1 MLFDKYQH
9 SQGTIAKRGYSQNAI
24 VHDES
29 GVSYWVKW
37 ILGTNQNDSR
47 SRMLTDKLR
56 HLQKARHPAL
66 PIIKEYGYDPSEK
79 AFAIVYQHLA
89 KAVSLDEVVQ
99 LLSTQQITKG
109 LGDVSQCLQEL
120 HAKEQIS
127 HGDIHPGNILVG
139 DDGQFYLIDF
149 GLADMAKTLSQER
162 DLEVFAA
169 HFAAP
174 EKLDLSIPR
183 GFPYQSDIFSLGK
196 VIQWVWS
203 EKGDVMPEDFSHRL
217 QLLLA
222 EMPSSRPAWQYVI
235 ELLGH
240 LSEIKATETLLV
252 SFRNNNSGLL
262 LKHLNN
268 ETPVFDLSPN
278 KGDNYLMNVLVG
290 SYLCKGVL
298 WLKDEKKFLFNG
310 VEPASADTKTVEQ
323 IEKYGKKLPLKFRFT
338 NSHSYYQPANDLN
351 GFFRKWFDEKSQEK
365 TLRGSRKRMSENLAF
380 YRELLEKEKEVI
392 EKNSLRLE
400 YSGFEVKGD
409 EVWFRIKENEKYSS
423 IGFLKKHIEEG
434 NSVDS
439 EGFEYIVAA
448 NADRRQMKDPLIFS
462 GKPYDFDSKDK
473 VIKIKDCEYLKKD
486 QIPNKG
492 YLFENTAKKEEEK
505 NRQLEAIKKTEMN
518 DVQNPDLLY
527 FLFSPEKLESSYFD
541 YSKGLTKIWQKDDSG
556 VPFQYSYNQ
565 QKAIQNALIRKPLS
579 VIQGPPGTG
588 KTTVITEIV
597 FQLLE
602 HKPDSKILITSQT
615 NNAVDQVLENLLKN
629 DIPILRLA
637 GMASPKI
644 ESIKKHTLDRKLEGW
659 KQQVKNNAEKRF
671 RQIMKEKEAAFQAL
685 NPFAWNIAKAIL
697 DDKDWKKTKDRIEK
711 ITTMITDWDAL
722 HQLPDD
728 KHQAIEKIDEA
739 FASNDLSSLIHLQ
752 ELHRDWLATVS
763 SLDEKSA
770 INQKLIDS
778 IRVIGA
784 TCNHIAAKK
793 YRKFSFEFDY
803 VIMDESGKA
812 TTAEALVPI
821 ILGNNLV
828 FVGDHRQLRPMLTA
842 TREVEQWL
850 RSKHNKESEGLE
862 SWDDYFNRPSLFEEV
877 ISKVDADFRS
887 QLDECRRSSEDHV
900 QLTSKCFYEP
910 EGDEPIHP
918 VKRDISKE
926 HNLPMAVKS
935 SIIFIDIGSSERH
948 ERDNNGSSRNRKSAE
963 TVCEVL
969 EILNKYDRVKDYS
982 IGVITA
988 YSAQFRLIKSELHR
1002 KQKSLANIQRWKR
1015 PEEKF
1020 TVSVVDRFQGL
1031 EKDIIILDLVKSG
1044 PNLDLGFLEVPNRL
1058 NVALSRQKKLLIIVG
1073 DYYGLINAPT
1083 RRLQGKKAAL
1093 QRYLELMKPDW
1104 IVSSD
1109 NLKNIFQ

>member
-1 MLFDKYQH
+1 ML
-9 SQGTIAKRGYSQNAI
+9 A
-24 VHDES
+24 
-29 GVSYWVKW
+29 
-37 ILGTNQNDSR
+37 
-47 SRMLTDKLR
+47 DKLR
-56 HLQKARHPAL
+56 HLQKTRHPAL
-66 PIIKEYGYDPSEK
+66 PVIRDYGYDPDEQ

-89 KAVSLDEVVQ
+89 TAISLEDAVLQ
-99 LLSTQQITKG
+99 LSTQQITKG
-109 LGDVSQCLQEL
+109 LGDVAQCLQEL
-120 HAKEQIS
+120 HAKAQIS
-127 HGDIHPGNILVG
+127 HGDIHPGNILV
-139 DDGQFYLIDF
+139 DSDGQFFLIDF
-149 GLADMAKTLSQER
+149 GLADVTKTLSQER
-162 DLEVFAA
+162 DLEVFAR

-174 EKLDLSIPR
+174 EKLDLCIPK

-222 EMPSSRPAWQYVI
+222 ENPVSRPAWQYVI
-235 ELLGH
+235 ELLQH
-240 LSEIKATETLLV
+240 LSEITATETIQV
-252 SFRNNNSGLL
+252 SFRNNNSGLIL
-262 LKHLNN
+262 ENLNN
-268 ETPVFDLSPN
+268 EAPVFGLSLSE
-278 KGDNYLMNVLVG
+278 GENYLLNVLVG

-310 VEPASADTKTVEQ
+310 VEPASVDTKTVEQ
-323 IEKYGKKLPLKFRFT
+323 IKKYGKKLPLRYRFINGHGNYLPVT
-338 NSHSYYQPANDLN
+338 DLN
-351 GFFRKWFDEKSQEK
+351 GFFRKWFDEKQLER
-365 TLRGSRKRMSENLAF
+365 TLRGSRKKMSEHLAI

-409 EVWFRIKENEKYSS
+409 EVWFRVKENEKYSS

-439 EGFEYIVAA
+439 DGFEYIVAA
-448 NADRRQMKDPLIFS
+448 NADRRQLKDPLIFS
-462 GKPYDFDSKDK
+462 GTPYDFDSKDK
-473 VIKIKDCEYLKKD
+473 VIKIKDSEHLKKD
-486 QIPNKG
+486 QIPNRG
-492 YLFENTAKKEEEK
+492 YLFENTTKKEEEK
-505 NRQLEAIKKTEMN
+505 NRQLEAIKKTEIN

-527 FLFSPEKLESSYFD
+527 FLFNPDKLEGSYFD
-541 YSKGLTKIWQKDDSG
+541 YSEGLTKIWQKDEYEI
-556 VPFQYSYNQ
+556 PFQYSYNQ

-602 HKPDSKILITSQT
+602 NKPESKILITSQT

-629 DIPILRLA
+629 DIPILRLT
-637 GMASPKI
+637 GMASPRI
-644 ESIKKHTLDRKLEGW
+644 PNIRKHTLDRKLEGW

-671 RQIMKEKEAAFQAL
+671 RQVLQESEAVFQTL

-697 DDKDWKKTKDRIEK
+697 DHKDWKKAKEK
-711 ITTMITDWDAL
+711 IENLTSMVPEWDAL

-728 KHQAIEKIDEA
+728 KHQAIEIIDQT
-739 FASNDLSSLIHLQ
+739 FGSNDLSNLVHLH

-828 FVGDHRQLRPMLTA
+828 FVGDHRQLRPMLTS
-842 TREVEQWL
+842 TREVEKWL
-850 RSKHNKESEGLE
+850 RGKHNIEPEDLE

-877 ISKVDADFRS
+877 ISKVDHDFKS
-887 QLDECRRSSEDHV
+887 QLDECRRSSEDQV
-900 QLTSKCFYEP
+900 RLTSKCFYEP
-910 EGDEPIHP
+910 EGDEPIQP
-918 VKRDISKE
+918 VSRDASKE
-926 HNLPMAVKS
+926 HNLPLAINS
-935 SIIFIDIGSSERH
+935 SILFVDIGSDERH
-948 ERDNNGSSRNRKSAE
+948 EKDNNGSSKNKKSAG

-969 EILNKYDRVKDYS
+969 EELSKYDQMKNYS

-988 YSAQFRLIKSELHR
+988 YSAQYRLIRSELHR
-1002 KQKSLANIQRWKR
+1002 KHKSLVNIQRWKR

-1044 PNLDLGFLEVPNRL
+1044 PNLDLGFLEVPNRI

-1083 RRLQGKKAAL
+1083 RRLKGKKAAI
-1093 QRYLELMKPDW
+1093 QRYLELLKPEW